1 MSNISM
7 TTSKRNAIVT
17 VMLISAFVSMLN
29 QTILNTALPAIIK
42 GLNITETTAQWLIT
56 GFMLVNGIMIPLTA
70 FLMDKYSTRHLYIF
84 SMAIFLIGSV
94 VAAVS
99 PTFSILII
107 SRIIQAIGA
116 GILLPLMQF
125 TVFTLFPAE
134 QRGFAMGLAGVVVQ
148 SAPAIGPTLT
158 GLFVDL
164 FSWRMP
170 FYLVSAIAAVAF
182 ILGFFFVENNT
193 KTKDIILD
201 KISVVYSTF
210 GFGLILFAFSSVS
223 TFGITS
229 LPVIVT
235 FVLGIAIIIIFTTR
249 QLKLKYPLLN
259 MRVFKNKV
267 FTLSAMSSMLV
278 YITMVSPA
286 LLIPIY
292 IQTGLGQSALL
303 SGVVVLPGAVI
314 NGLTMVYTGK
324 IFDKHGIK
332 VLVIPGFILLISMTF
347 LYSFLTTGTPYWF
360 VILVY
365 TIRMIAL
372 GLLVMPLNTVG
383 LNALKSDD
391 VSHGTAIMNS
401 LRIIAGA
408 MGTAVSVTILS
419 IVAKQYTASHSTMS
433 KMKLT
438 QEATVHGIDVA
449 FIFTTVLI
457 IIGFILA
464 LFIKEEKNH

>member
-1 MSNISM
+1 
-7 TTSKRNAIVT
+7 
-17 VMLISAFVSMLN
+17 
-29 QTILNTALPAIIK
+29 
-42 GLNITETTAQWLIT
+42 
-56 GFMLVNGIMIPLTA
+56 
-70 FLMDKYSTRHLYIF
+70 
-84 SMAIFLIGSV
+84 
-94 VAAVS
+94 
-99 PTFSILII
+99 
-107 SRIIQAIGA
+107 
-116 GILLPLMQF
+116 
-125 TVFTLFPAE
+125 
-134 QRGFAMGLAGVVVQ
+134 
-148 SAPAIGPTLT
+148 
-158 GLFVDL
+158 
-164 FSWRMP
+164 
-170 FYLVSAIAAVAF
+170 
-182 ILGFFFVENNT
+182 
-193 KTKDIILD
+193 KTKDIVLD

-249 QLKLKYPLLN
+249 QLKLKHPLLN

-267 FTLSAMSSMLV
+267 FTLSAVSSMLV

-383 LNALKSDD
+383 LNALESDD

-433 KMKLT
+433 KMKL
-438 QEATVHGIDVA
+438 
-449 FIFTTVLI
+449 
-457 IIGFILA
+457 
-464 LFIKEEKNH
+464 

>member
-1 MSNISM
+1 
-7 TTSKRNAIVT
+7 
-17 VMLISAFVSMLN
+17 
-29 QTILNTALPAIIK
+29 PAIIK

-84 SMAIFLIGSV
+84 SMAIFLIGSI
-94 VAAVS
+94 VAAFS
-99 PTFSILII
+99 PTFTILMI

-125 TVFTLFPAE
+125 TVFTLF
-134 QRGFAMGLAGVVVQ
+134 
-148 SAPAIGPTLT
+148 PTLT

-193 KTKDIILD
+193 KTKDIVLD

-249 QLKLKYPLLN
+249 QLKLKHPLLN

-267 FTLSAMSSMLV
+267 FTLSAVSSMLV

-383 LNALKSDD
+383 LNALESDD